1 MLKEVIKTPT
11 ININNFVG
19 NLVVIL
25 AARGAI
31 KIPPEISPKMI
42 SGLFTPMKMARD
54 NPVENSNKKFCRIN
68 GSNGFFRLM
77 TT

>member
-54 NPVENSNKKFCRIN
+54 NPVEIVIKNSAELTDPIVFL
-68 GSNGFFRLM
+68 GS
-77 TT
+77 